1 MNNVDKTLLNDKNA
15 LCNALSG
22 LGRVAVL
29 LGGQSAER
37 EVSLQSGQA
46 IVKALQAVSVNAF
59 AMDIGANAI
68 AQLEEEQPDY
78 AFIALHGGAGEDGR
92 MQALLEFMEI
102 PYTGSGVNASAH
114 AMDKLRCKYLWRGMG
129 LSTPDFKVLDSQSNW
144 EEIISSLGGS
154 VMVKPA
160 SEGSSIGMA
169 PANNADQLKA
179 AYENAAKYDC
189 CVIAEQMIT
198 GSEFTV
204 AVLSDEVLPP
214 IRLETDNQFYD
225 YDAKYVSN
233 ETRYLCPCGLAQE
246 KEEELKA
253 LVKSAF
259 ESLDCKDWGRVDVMA
274 DADGKF
280 YLLEVN
286 TVPGM
291 TSHSLVPMAA
301 QAAGKDFEHLVA
313 QVLYSSLAARQS
325 LGEL

>member
-1 MNNVDKTLLNDKNA
+1 MSRVDKTLLSDKKA
-15 LCNALSG
+15 LCDALSG

-37 EVSLQSGQA
+37 DVSLQSGGA
-46 IVKALQAVSVNAF
+46 IVQALQNISVDAF
-59 AMDIGANAI
+59 AMDIGSNAI
-68 AQLEEEQPDY
+68 AQLEQERPDH

-92 MQALLEFMEI
+92 MQALLEFMGI

-129 LSTPDFKVLDSQSNW
+129 LSTPDFRVLDDSSNW
-144 EEIISSLGGS
+144 EEVMSSLGGA

-169 PANNADQLKA
+169 PANDADQLKA
-179 AYENAAKYDC
+179 AYETAAKYDR
-189 CVIAEQMIT
+189 CVIAEQLIT

-204 AVLSDEVLPP
+204 AVLSGEVLPP

-225 YDAKYVSN
+225 YEAKYVSN
-233 ETRYLCPCGLAQE
+233 ETRYLCPCGLGQE
-246 KEEELKA
+246 KEDELKA

-259 ESLDCKDWGRVDVMA
+259 DSLDCKDWGRVDVMA
-274 DADGKF
+274 DAQGKF

-301 QAAGKDFEHLVA
+301 KAAGKDFEHLVA
-313 QVLYSSLAARQS
+313 QVLYSSLAAR
-325 LGEL
+325 

>member
-1 MNNVDKTLLNDKNA
+1 MSTTVLNDKQA
-15 LCNALSG
+15 LSQALSG

-29 LGGQSAER
+29 LGGESAER

-46 IVKALQAVSVNAF
+46 ILEALQKVSVDAF

-68 AQLEEEQPDY
+68 EMLEKERPDH

-92 MQALLEFMEI
+92 MQALLGYLGI
-102 PYTGSGVNASAH
+102 PFTGSGVNASAH

-129 LSTPDFKVLDSQSNW
+129 LSTPEFAVLEADSDW
-144 EEIISSLGGS
+144 EQVIGELGGA

-169 PANNADQLKA
+169 PANSAAELKA
-179 AYENAAKYDC
+179 AYENAAQYDR
-189 CVIAEQMIT
+189 CVIAERLIT
-198 GSEFTV
+198 GAEYTI

-214 IRLETDNQFYD
+214 IKLETDNQFYD
-225 YDAKYVSN
+225 YDAKYISE
-233 ETRYLCPCGLAQE
+233 ETRYLCPCGLAGDR
-246 KEEELKA
+246 EEELKQLA
-253 LVKSAF
+253 KQAF
-259 ESLDCKDWGRVDVMA
+259 DSLDCKDWGRVDVMA
-274 DADGKF
+274 DEEGNF

-301 QAAGKDFEHLVA
+301 KAAGKDFEHLVA
-313 QVLYSSLAARQS
+313 QILYSSLVGQS
-325 LGEL
+325 GQV